1 MQSEKTNIPRNAF
14 NRRDLL
20 KGSALIATGIFA
32 ASALPGCVPKNPGSE
47 AGSAVADLEGVNYET
62 YDTDV
67 LIIGGGLCGMNAA
80 QEAIEKGIN
89 AIVVEKSTM
98 GHGGAAGMN
107 WYAVISEV
115 QDPATSVKY
124 DIFAGAG
131 LVNQNVAKAVDDCA
145 GKEGG
150 VPRCVNQG
158 TTFLERNADGTL
170 VKKPVAND
178 FSAKGV
184 YTRHGADWLAARG
197 VNVVNNTMITN
208 LLVQDGKCVG
218 AMGIDLLNGVM
229 RVFRSKATISTAGG
243 GAWMNGWV
251 TVSACTI
258 NSPDNTGDLDAM
270 ALRHGARLHNME
282 LNIYDLIMIYPTGI
296 AYSYNG
302 ALGNDPLY
310 KDSVCDADG
319 NFWMREMESP
329 IPRNTYIAE
338 VAKKVRDG
346 KGSEHGGV
354 YVDLRD
360 KDGVPSEEIKKFGK
374 YYARNIDPLREKFG
388 FDIRKD
394 LIEVIVEQADT
405 VGHPVADGS
414 FMTDIPGLF
423 WANPSK
429 LYRQTNNSLFGS
441 VMAMRNAVDYA
452 RSDSAPIPGDEVWT
466 ALKDEYDRLQS
477 LRTAKVDDPLY
488 PHQIR
493 HAIQAAIS
501 KGLGVM
507 KNETDMQVCL
517 DELRR
522 IREEDMPRMALRSD
536 TMVYN
541 TEWKQAIENVNL
553 LDFAEATTVAAMARK
568 ESRGVFIRDD
578 YPEKDDENFLCAIG
592 VTMKDG
598 QISAEKFDFDF
609 SVFDR
614 DKVLDIINNPWPSK
628 K

>member
-1 MQSEKTNIPRNAF
+1 MQNEKQTPRGSAF
-14 NRRDLL
+14 DRRDLL
-20 KGSALIATGIFA
+20 KGGAIIAAGAFA
-32 ASALPGCVPKNPGSE
+32 ASALSGCSPKEPGTG
-47 AGSAVADLEGVNYET
+47 AGSSVAGLEGVNCEV

-80 QEAIEKGIN
+80 QEAIEKGAN
-89 AIVVEKSTM
+89 AIVVEKSIM

-115 QDPATSVKY
+115 QDPQTSVKY
-124 DIFAGAG
+124 DVFAGAG

-145 GKEGG
+145 GVEGG

-170 VKKPVAND
+170 LKKPVAND
-178 FSAKGV
+178 YSAKGV

-197 VNVVNNTMITN
+197 VNVVNSTMITD
-208 LLVQDGKCVG
+208 LLMQDGKCVG
-218 AMGIDLLNGVM
+218 AMGIDLVNGVM
-229 RVFRSKATISTAGG
+229 RVFRSKATIATAGG
-243 GAWMNGWV
+243 GAWMHGWV
-251 TVSACTI
+251 TVSARTI
-258 NSPDNTGDLDAM
+258 NSPDNTADLDAIAM
-270 ALRHGARLHNME
+270 RHGARLHNLE
-282 LNIYDLIMIYPTGI
+282 LNVYDLIMIYPTGI

-310 KDSVCDADG
+310 KDCVCDADG

-338 VAKKVRDG
+338 VAKKVREG

-374 YYARNIDPLREKFG
+374 YYARNIEPLREKFG
-388 FDIRKD
+388 FDIHKD
-394 LIEVIVEQADT
+394 LIEVIVETGDT

-414 FMTDIPGLF
+414 LMTDIPGLF
-423 WANPSK
+423 WANPTK

-441 VMAMRNAVDYA
+441 VVAMRSAIDYA
-452 RSDSAPIPGDEVWT
+452 RSASAPVPGDEVWD
-466 ALKDEYDRLQS
+466 AVKDEYDRLQG

-488 PHQIR
+488 PHQVR
-493 HAIQAAIS
+493 HAIQEAVS

-507 KNETDMQVCL
+507 KNEEDLQACL
-517 DELRR
+517 AELQR
-522 IREEDMPRMALRSD
+522 IRKEDVPRMALRSD
-536 TMVYN
+536 TMTYN
-541 TEWKQAIENVNL
+541 TEWKQAIENINM

-568 ESRGVFIRDD
+568 ESRSVFLRED
-578 YPEKDDENFLCAIG
+578 YPEKDDENFLCGIG

-598 QISAEKFDFDF
+598 QISAEKFDLDF
-609 SVFDR
+609 SVFGR
-614 DKVLDIINNPWPSK
+614 DEVLDIINNPWPSK